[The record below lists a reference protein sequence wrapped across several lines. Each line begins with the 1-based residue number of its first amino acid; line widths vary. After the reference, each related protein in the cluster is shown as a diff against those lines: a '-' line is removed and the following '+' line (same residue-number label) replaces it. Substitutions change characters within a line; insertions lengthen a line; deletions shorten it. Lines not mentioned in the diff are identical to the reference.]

1 MTLIHPKS
9 SVGHIGVF
17 RNLANIYNEAF
28 SEKSSRKGIMII
40 SALKA
45 NSSFIE
51 WKHVSARIPQRLIQ
65 EALLFGIFLN
75 IISFLK
81 KCRLAGTANKDR

>member
-28 SEKSSRKGIMII
+28 SEKSSRKGII

>member
-1 MTLIHPKS
+1 MTLIHPRS

-28 SEKSSRKGIMII
+28 SENSSRKAII

-45 NSSFIE
+45 NISFTE
-51 WKHVSARIPQRLIQ
+51 WKHVSARTPQRLIQ
-65 EALLFGIFLN
+65 EALLFGTFLN
-75 IISFLK
+75 IILFLK
-81 KCRLAGTANKDR
+81 TCRLAGTANKDR